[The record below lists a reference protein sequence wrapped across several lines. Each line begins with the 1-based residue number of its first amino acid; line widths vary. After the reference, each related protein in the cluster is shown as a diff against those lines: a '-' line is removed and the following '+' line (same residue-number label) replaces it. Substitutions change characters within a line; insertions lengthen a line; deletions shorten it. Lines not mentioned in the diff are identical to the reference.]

1 MNTQKPGSKL
11 STEPAQRNQKSII
24 LEFIRYFSIKSNGN
38 NITIPLLFSLFQGFL
53 HQFSIPKSF
62 RGTRKCC
69 FCKIKE
75 NLLIKCQ
82 HPGCFVYCHPTCYLE
97 QSDYRLFHL
106 LSNDS
111 SVSLLFFCSKHEQDV
126 SRLNQ
131 KHSRKCLCKSLFP
144 LLSEFPQ
151 TGEQSVSSESSTPT
165 TADALQ
171 SRPDQVSS
179 YQLYSHLDYIVQVEA
194 ELYPY
199 QHDSLHFTKRKIER
213 ILSKQNVIVSGR
225 KMKLL
230 CAICGAPLKAEI
242 FPRLKSRLLTCERCG
257 VQVHAFCEYTKDSH
271 WKCVHC
277 ENPKAVCKFCGQGR
291 RFLSRLPFGDSYVI
305 CHFGCALMNEDNS
318 PGDDSLL
325 CKVCRKGRY
334 VLKCN
339 HDGCSKASHVYCTSG
354 LFFVTPS
361 HHFLYLCHEHIL
373 DVFSYFNESFS
384 ETESPLLKPFFNLRH
399 CFSLGT
405 IHVYN
410 NTKYYNRL
418 YDIFTSM
425 GLLNPKTKRI
435 EEKKETEEGHR
446 RIESKLPEVRV
457 KKKESFV
464 CFFELT
470 DRKPQCQEICN
481 VCDTRFLWRYVKNI
495 FCEVKKKDIGC
506 LFRMNPKTVGFIA
519 SIILSC
525 LATQIHDA

>member
-1 MNTQKPGSKL
+1 MTGFPV
-11 STEPAQRNQKSII
+11 
-24 LEFIRYFSIKSNGN
+24 
-38 NITIPLLFSLFQGFL
+38 FSLFERFL
-53 HQFSIPKSF
+53 HQFPVPKPF
-62 RGTRKCC
+62 RGARKCC

-82 HPGCFVYCHPTCYLE
+82 HPGCFVYCHPACYLE

-106 LSNDS
+106 RSNDS

-144 LLSEFPQ
+144 LLSGFPQ
-151 TGEQSVSSESSTPT
+151 TGEQSVSSEASTPA

-171 SRPDQVSS
+171 SRPNQMNSWK
-179 YQLYSHLDYIVQVEA
+179 LYSHLDNTVQGEV

-199 QHDSLHFTKRKIER
+199 QQNSLYFTKRKIER
-213 ILSKQNVIVSGR
+213 IFSKQNVIVSGR
-225 KMKLL
+225 KIRLL
-230 CAICGAPLKAEI
+230 CVICGAPLKAEI
-242 FPRLKSRLLTCERCG
+242 FPRLKSRLLKCERCG
-257 VQVHAFCEYTKDSH
+257 VQVHAFCEFTNNNH

-277 ENPKAVCKFCGQGR
+277 ANPRAVCKFCGKGR
-291 RFLSRLPFGDSYVI
+291 RFLARVPFGDSYMV

-318 PGDDSLL
+318 PRDDSLL

-339 HDGCSKASHVYCTSG
+339 HDGCSKTSHAYCTSG

-373 DVFSYFNESFS
+373 DVFSYFNGSFS
-384 ETESPLLKPFFNLRH
+384 ATKSPLFKPFFSLRH

-405 IHVYN
+405 THVYN
-410 NTKYYNRL
+410 NTKNYNSL
-418 YDIFTSM
+418 YDVFSSM
-425 GLLNPKTKRI
+425 GLLNPLNKRI

-446 RIESKLPEVRV
+446 KIERKLPEVKV
-457 KKKESFV
+457 KKESLV
-464 CFFELT
+464 CFLELT

-481 VCDTRFLWRYVKNI
+481 VYDTRFLWRCVKSI
-495 FCEVKKKDIGC
+495 FCEVKKKEIGR
-506 LFRMNPKTVGFIA
+506 LFRTNPKTVGFIV
-519 SIILSC
+519 SKVLSV
-525 LATQIHDA
+525 